1 MLPHLALPEP
11 WDESDD
17 DLEMDD
23 DRDSDGGET
32 ADLWEDRRAERSVRA
47 VRSAATNP
55 EPDVGAGPG
64 ARPDLDGRWAQRA
77 RSRRA
82 DAWEPPRTLRQR
94 MGRAISVPYLAGA
107 VVFVAAIAVALGFV
121 WFQPHSPPADAGADG
136 DLAALTASELKSRG
150 GVGTDAGAAA
160 GDAPGSTDPSPGAS
174 SAARTVFVHVVG
186 AVKTP
191 GVVELPADSRVRDA
205 VASAGGATD
214 AAVLAGVNLARVV
227 VDGEQIVVPD
237 AASMAAGNSTG
248 ASANA
253 VPPGGTNSGLGPTEA
268 VAVDLNTADLTA
280 LESLPRVGPA
290 LAQRIL
296 DWRTTNGRFASVDQL
311 LEVPGIGAKT
321 LEGFRDRVRVS

>member
-11 WDESDD
+11 WDDSD
-17 DLEMDD
+17 E
-23 DRDSDGGET
+23 DRDFDGAET
-32 ADLWEDRRAERSVRA
+32 ADSWEDRRAERSVRA
-47 VRSAATNP
+47 VRGAETNP
-55 EPDVGAGPG
+55 AQHVGHESSGQTAPD
-64 ARPDLDGRWAQRA
+64 ARWTPRG
-77 RSRRA
+77 RSRRP

-94 MGRAISVPYLAGA
+94 IGRAVSVPYLAGA

-121 WFQPHSPPADAGADG
+121 WFQPHMPPGDVGGSD
-136 DLAALTASELKSRG
+136 DLAALTAPDGESSEGL
-150 GVGTDAGAAA
+150 GTETAAGADSVSTDSAA
-160 GDAPGSTDPSPGAS
+160 GAS
-174 SAARTVFVHVVG
+174 MAARTVFVHVVG
-186 AVKTP
+186 AVKAP

-205 VASAGGATD
+205 VARAGGATD
-214 AAVLAGVNLARVV
+214 AAVLAGVNLARTV

-237 AASMAAGNSTG
+237 AASMAAGSAPG
-248 ASANA
+248 ALANA
-253 VPPGGTNSGLGPTEA
+253 VPPGSTGSGSGPTGTA
-268 VAVDLNTADLTA
+268 PVDLNTADLAA